1 MAPRVA
7 QIARTTRTKA
17 APAEAS
23 LAAEPRLRDSDL
35 FVILLAVCTGM
46 LAGLGVMLMDDLL
59 VLLHGY
65 ISDLPNAISV
75 TRPTCP
81 VPCID
86 HADGRRNPRRRRHG
100 GVAALATARGCHA
113 IEADAL
119 FGGRMELVDSLGL
132 AGVT

>member
-65 ISDLPNAISV
+65 ISDLPNGGHIS
-75 TRPTCP
+75 
-81 VPCID
+81 D
-86 HADGRRNPRRRRHG
+86 SADLPQFRVLTMPMAG
-100 GVAALATARGCHA
+100 GILVGAATAVLRRWRPREVVMRSRRTRFSAAGC
-113 IEADAL
+113 
-119 FGGRMELVDSLGL
+119 R
-132 AGVT
+132 